1 MKIIHIGLSCS
12 ALFISGAVLA
22 KDYPHAK
29 QPAKA
34 DQYYGLYQSPVQA
47 LAPSRADRADFD
59 QAGARGRLGLG
70 GSPFHPEGPGNVS
83 N

>member
-1 MKIIHIGLSCS
+1 MKILNIALISS
-12 ALFISGAVLA
+12 ALLMPGAVLA

-34 DQYYGLYQSPVQA
+34 DQYYGLYQSPVQV

-59 QAGARGRLGLG
+59 QSGTHGRLGLG
-70 GSPFHPEGPGNVS
+70 ASSFHPEGPGNVS
-83 N
+83 D